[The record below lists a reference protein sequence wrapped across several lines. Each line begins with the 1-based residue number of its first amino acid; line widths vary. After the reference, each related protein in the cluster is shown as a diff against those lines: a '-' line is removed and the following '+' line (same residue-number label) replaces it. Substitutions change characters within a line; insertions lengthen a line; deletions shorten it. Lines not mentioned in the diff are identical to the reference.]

1 MAKLNLTKKKKWI
14 IFGGGTLLII
24 MIFAS
29 LGKDN
34 TDAISVDTEKVT
46 LQTVIQKV
54 NASGRIQPEI
64 EVKISA
70 TSSAW
75 IDSITVKEGDRVKKG
90 QHLISLDRK
99 QLLSNYNSATS
110 SVRSA
115 QARIK
120 QELASKKRVES
131 MYSQS
136 LASDQELE
144 AVEASYEIANS
155 QLSQAQANL
164 ESRKDDLDKA
174 RIAAPQD
181 GVVTKIYKEVGEM
194 AVGGMF
200 QADNLMIIAD
210 LSKMEVIIDVNENDV
225 VAVEVGDTTEI
236 EIDAF
241 LDTLFYGVVSE
252 IAHVSEVTSMGSQ
265 QQVTNF
271 EVKVRML
278 DVPDGIRP
286 GMSAT
291 ADIITDRKEN
301 VLAIPIQSL
310 TVRQKESEKFL
321 NNGKKS
327 GRPKYDEMSNNG
339 GDNPKKKEMEELVF
353 VLADSEGIVIRE
365 ENSDEEVIEKELKKA
380 KKGNNYVHIRPVKV
394 GISSDTHYELI
405 SGLAEGEEIVIGSYK
420 AISKD
425 LAHNKIVKT
434 GKDDKKE
441 KGFKIQIG
449 GSSNDE

>member
-1 MAKLNLTKKKKWI
+1 MAKQKLSKKKKWL
-14 IFGGGTLLII
+14 IFGGGGLLLVILI
-24 MIFAS
+24 VAS
-29 LGKDN
+29 LRKDN
-34 TDAISVDTEKVT
+34 TNAIKVEAEKVSRK
-46 LQTVIQKV
+46 TVIQKV
-54 NASGRIQPEI
+54 NASGRIQPES

-99 QLLSNYNSATS
+99 QLLANYNSSSS

-115 QARIK
+115 EARIK

-131 MYSQS
+131 MYEQN

-144 AVEASYEIANS
+144 AVQASYEIANS
-155 QLSQAQANL
+155 QLAQARANL

-174 RIAAPQD
+174 RIMAPQD
-181 GVVTKIYKEVGEM
+181 GIVTKIYKEVGEM

-210 LSKMEVIIDVNENDV
+210 LSRMEVIIDVNENDV
-225 VAVEVGDTTEI
+225 VSVTIGDTTEI

-241 LDTLFYGVVSE
+241 LDTLFYGLVSE
-252 IAHVSEVTSMGSQ
+252 IAHVSEITGMGSQ

-271 EVKVRML
+271 QVKVRML
-278 DVPDGIRP
+278 NVPDGIRP

-291 ADIITDRKEN
+291 ADIITDKKEN

-310 TVRQKESEKFL
+310 TVRQKGSEKFGRG
-321 NNGKKS
+321 GKKS
-327 GRPKYDEMSNNG
+327 GPPSTGNAGPNG
-339 GDNPKKKEMEELVF
+339 GTSNKREVEELVF
-353 VLADSEGIVIRE
+353 VIADSEGKVKRDE
-365 ENSDEEVIEKELKKA
+365 SLDEETADKEFKKA
-380 KKGNNYVHIRPVKV
+380 KKGTKYAHIRPVKV
-394 GISSDTHYELI
+394 GISSDTHYELL
-405 SGLAEGEEIVIGSYK
+405 SGLDEGEEIVTGSYK

-425 LAHNKIVKT
+425 LSHNKIVT
-434 GKDDKKE
+434 MGDDKDK
-441 KGFKIQIG
+441 KK
-449 GSSNDE
+449 ND

>member
-1 MAKLNLTKKKKWI
+1 M
-14 IFGGGTLLII
+14 
-24 MIFAS
+24 
-29 LGKDN
+29 
-34 TDAISVDTEKVT
+34 
-46 LQTVIQKV
+46 
-54 NASGRIQPEI
+54 
-64 EVKISA
+64 
-70 TSSAW
+70 
-75 IDSITVKEGDRVKKG
+75 
-90 QHLISLDRK
+90 
-99 QLLSNYNSATS
+99 
-110 SVRSA
+110 
-115 QARIK
+115 
-120 QELASKKRVES
+120 
-131 MYSQS
+131 
-136 LASDQELE
+136 
-144 AVEASYEIANS
+144 EASYEIANS

-321 NNGKKS
+321 NKGKKS

>member
-1 MAKLNLTKKKKWI
+1 MAKSTSSNKKKLF
-14 IFGGGTLLII
+14 IFGGGGVLLVI
-24 MIFAS
+24 MIVVS
-29 LGKDN
+29 LNKDN
-34 TDAISVDTEKVT
+34 TDAIEVEIEKIDR
-46 LQTVIQKV
+46 QTVIQKV
-54 NASGRIQPEI
+54 NASGNIQPET

-75 IDSITVKEGDRVKKG
+75 IDSITVDEGDIVLKG

-99 QLLSNYNSATS
+99 QLLANYNSAAS

-115 QARIK
+115 KARLI
-120 QELASKKRVES
+120 QEEASQKRVIN
-131 MYSQS
+131 MYEQN

-144 AVEASYEIANS
+144 AVQASFEIAKS
-155 QLSQAQANL
+155 SLEQAESML
-164 ESRKDDLDKA
+164 DSRKDDLDKA
-174 RIAAPQD
+174 RIMSPQD

-225 VAVEVGDTTEI
+225 VSVSIGDTTEI
-236 EIDAF
+236 EVDAF

-252 IAHVSEVTSMGSQ
+252 IAHISETTGMGSQ

-271 EVKVRML
+271 QVKVRML

-291 ADIITDRKEN
+291 ADIITDTKPN

-310 TVRQKESEKFL
+310 TVRQKGAEKFD
-321 NNGKKS
+321 NSINKS
-327 GRPKYDEMSNNG
+327 RQLS
-339 GDNPKKKEMEELVF
+339 DNQDSDSKNVQNRELEELVF
-353 VLADSEGIVIRE
+353 VVADSEGDVKRNGFSE
-365 ENSDEEVIEKELKKA
+365 SSSEADQYKKA
-380 KKGNNYVHIRPVKV
+380 KKGTKYVHARPVKV
-394 GISSDTHYELI
+394 GIASDTHYEVL
-405 SGLAEGEEIVIGSYK
+405 SGLSEGEEIVKGSYK

-425 LAHNKIVKT
+425 LDHNKLVKMNEDN
-434 GKDDKKE
+434 K
-441 KGFKIQIG
+441 
-449 GSSNDE
+449 

>member
-1 MAKLNLTKKKKWI
+1 MAKLTKKKKWL
-14 IFGGGTLLII
+14 IFGGGGLLLVI
-24 MIFAS
+24 MIVAS
-29 LGKDN
+29 LRKDN
-34 TDAISVDTEKVT
+34 TNAITVDAEKVT
-46 LQTVIQKV
+46 RRTVVQKV

-99 QLLSNYNSATS
+99 QLLANYNSASS

-115 QARIK
+115 EARIK

-131 MYSQS
+131 MYEQN

-144 AVEASYEIANS
+144 AIQASYEIANS
-155 QLSQAQANL
+155 QLSQAKANL
-164 ESRKDDLDKA
+164 ESRRDDLDKA
-174 RIAAPQD
+174 RITAPQN
-181 GVVTKIYKEVGEM
+181 GIVTKIYKEVGEM

-200 QADNLMIIAD
+200 QADNLMIVAD
-210 LSKMEVIIDVNENDV
+210 LSRMEVIIDVNENDV
-225 VAVEVGDTTEI
+225 VSVAVGDTTEI

-252 IAHVSEVTSMGSQ
+252 IAHVSEVTGMGSQ

-271 EVKVRML
+271 QVKVRML
-278 DVPDGIRP
+278 NVPEGIRP

-291 ADIITDRKEN
+291 ADIITDKKED

-310 TVRQKESEKFL
+310 TVRQKGSEKFASG
-321 NNGKKS
+321 GKKS
-327 GRPKYDEMSNNG
+327 GRPNNSNSGPNNNDG
-339 GDNPKKKEMEELVF
+339 SKKREMEELVF
-353 VLADSEGIVIRE
+353 VVADAEGNVKRDASYDVG
-365 ENSDEEVIEKELKKA
+365 ENIDEEFKKA
-380 KKGNNYVHIRPVKV
+380 KKGTKYVHIRPVKV
-394 GISSDTHYELI
+394 GISSDTHYELL
-405 SGLAEGEEIVIGSYK
+405 SGLDEGEEIVTGSYK

-425 LAHNKIVKT
+425 LSHNKIISM
-434 GKDDKKE
+434 GKDSDKK
-441 KGFKIQIG
+441 K
-449 GSSNDE
+449 NN

>member
-14 IFGGGTLLII
+14 IFGGGALLII

-29 LGKDN
+29 LSKDN
-34 TDAISVDTEKVT
+34 SDAISVDTEKVT

-164 ESRKDDLDKA
+164 ESRKDDLD
-174 RIAAPQD
+174 
-181 GVVTKIYKEVGEM
+181 
-194 AVGGMF
+194 
-200 QADNLMIIAD
+200 
-210 LSKMEVIIDVNENDV
+210 
-225 VAVEVGDTTEI
+225 
-236 EIDAF
+236 
-241 LDTLFYGVVSE
+241 
-252 IAHVSEVTSMGSQ
+252 
-265 QQVTNF
+265 
-271 EVKVRML
+271 
-278 DVPDGIRP
+278 
-286 GMSAT
+286 
-291 ADIITDRKEN
+291 
-301 VLAIPIQSL
+301 
-310 TVRQKESEKFL
+310 
-321 NNGKKS
+321 
-327 GRPKYDEMSNNG
+327 
-339 GDNPKKKEMEELVF
+339 
-353 VLADSEGIVIRE
+353 
-365 ENSDEEVIEKELKKA
+365 
-380 KKGNNYVHIRPVKV
+380 
-394 GISSDTHYELI
+394 
-405 SGLAEGEEIVIGSYK
+405 
-420 AISKD
+420 
-425 LAHNKIVKT
+425 
-434 GKDDKKE
+434 
-441 KGFKIQIG
+441 
-449 GSSNDE
+449 

>member
-1 MAKLNLTKKKKWI
+1 MAKGKLSKKKKWL
-14 IFGGGTLLII
+14 IFGGGGLLLVI
-24 MIFAS
+24 MIVAS

-34 TDAISVDTEKVT
+34 TNAINVETEKVT
-46 LQTVIQKV
+46 LRTVIQKV

-75 IDSITVKEGDRVKKG
+75 IDLITVKEGDRVKKG

-99 QLLSNYNSATS
+99 QLLANYNSASS

-115 QARIK
+115 EARIK

-131 MYSQS
+131 MYEQN

-144 AVEASYEIANS
+144 AVQASYEIANS

-174 RIAAPQD
+174 RISAPQD
-181 GVVTKIYKEVGEM
+181 GIVTKIYKEVGEM

-225 VAVEVGDTTEI
+225 VSVAVGDTTEI

-252 IAHVSEVTSMGSQ
+252 IAHISEITGMGSQ

-271 EVKVRML
+271 QVKVRML
-278 DVPDGIRP
+278 NVPDGIRP

-291 ADIITDRKEN
+291 ADIITDKKEN

-310 TVRQKESEKFL
+310 TVRQKGSEKFGSS
-321 NNGKKS
+321 GKKS
-327 GRPKYDEMSNNG
+327 GRPNNATTGSNSNG
-339 GDNPKKKEMEELVF
+339 NSSKKREVEELVF
-353 VLADSEGIVIRE
+353 VIADSEGKVQR
-365 ENSDEEVIEKELKKA
+365 DEPLDEGEDIDKEFKKA
-380 KKGNNYVHIRPVKV
+380 KKGTKYVHVRPVKV
-394 GISSDTHYELI
+394 GISSDTHYELL
-405 SGLAEGEEIVIGSYK
+405 SGLDEGESIVTGSYK

-425 LAHNKIVKT
+425 LSHNKIVT
-434 GKDDKKE
+434 MGKDSDKKG
-441 KGFKIQIG
+441 K
-449 GSSNDE
+449 

>member
-14 IFGGGTLLII
+14 IFGGGALLII

-29 LGKDN
+29 LSKDN
-34 TDAISVDTEKVT
+34 SDAISVDTEKVT

-278 DVPDGIRP
+278 NVPDGIRP

-310 TVRQKESEKFL
+310 TVRQKGSEKLL

-327 GRPKYDEMSNNG
+327 GRPKYDEMYNSG
-339 GDNPKKKEMEELVF
+339 GYNTKKKEMEELVF

-365 ENSDEEVIEKELKKA
+365 ENSDEEAIEKEFKKA
-380 KKGNNYVHIRPVKV
+380 KKGNKYVHIRPVKV

-434 GKDDKKE
+434 GKDDEKG